1 MQGEVESK
9 RKGQVLIN
17 LPAPPSIKK
26 KKKARMMS
34 CTFFPCDRPPT
45 LLAAMRVVT
54 SLNFFTPSEIEQL
67 TLSTG
72 VTKSSTSV
80 KRQSQ
85 TLGFLQALSSR
96 IGFPQR
102 TIATA
107 QVLYLRFHLFYSPSD
122 FLPHQVGIACLVV
135 AAKMNDTPKKSR
147 EVILSS
153 WALRYPELVRSV
165 PLTRTANKAAG
176 QANLSPFATASS
188 SQNGLGVISESDIDA
203 NVLESERKRV
213 LTLES
218 LILQSIAFD
227 FNMRIS
233 DNLLLTAKLARKW
246 GAEKNL
252 ARLAWQVAA
261 DRWAPLG

>member
-1 MQGEVESK
+1 
-9 RKGQVLIN
+9 
-17 LPAPPSIKK
+17 
-26 KKKARMMS
+26 
-34 CTFFPCDRPPT
+34 
-45 LLAAMRVVT
+45 MRVVT
-54 SLNFFTPSEIEQL
+54 SLNFFTPSEIEHL
-67 TLSTG
+67 TSATG
-72 VTKSSTSV
+72 VTKSSASV

-85 TLGFLQALSSR
+85 LLGFLQALSSR

-107 QVLYLRFHLFYSPSD
+107 QLLYLRFHLFYNPSD
-122 FLPHQVGIACLVV
+122 FIPHQVGIACLVV
-135 AAKMNDTPKKSR
+135 AAKINDTPKKSK

-165 PLTRTANKAAG
+165 PLTRGANAKGHNTSLSTAV
-176 QANLSPFATASS
+176 TS
-188 SQNGLGVISESDIDA
+188 SQNGLGVISESDVDA
-203 NVLESERKRV
+203 NVLEAERKRV

-233 DNLLLTAKLARKW
+233 DNLHLTAKQARKW
-246 GAEKNL
+246 GADKDL

-261 DRWAPLG
+261 DR

>member
-1 MQGEVESK
+1 
-9 RKGQVLIN
+9 
-17 LPAPPSIKK
+17 
-26 KKKARMMS
+26 
-34 CTFFPCDRPPT
+34 
-45 LLAAMRVVT
+45 MRVVS
-54 SLNFFTPSEIEQL
+54 SLTFFTPSEIQQL

-85 TLGFLQALSSR
+85 LLGFLQALSSR

-107 QVLYLRFHLFYSPSD
+107 QLLYLRFHLFYNPSD

-165 PLTRTANKAAG
+165 PLTKTANKAAG
-176 QANLSPFATASS
+176 QASLSPYTTATN

-203 NVLESERKRV
+203 NVLEAERKRV

-227 FNMRIS
+227 FNMRTGDS
-233 DNLLLTAKLARKW
+233 LVLTAKLARRLGVDKD
-246 GAEKNL
+246 L
-252 ARLAWQVAA
+252 TRLAWQVAA
-261 DRWAPLG
+261 DRWASLSQRNEEIC